1 MRRGSTLLFHSGRP
15 VSRPKRRALPRPLP
29 DAPSRLRPEGRLQPA
44 AAPLCPLSG
53 GTLPVHCGFISII
66 LPARPTCVKAGAVF
80 FTARGSS
87 PRAARLSKKA
97 DAFSA
102 KEISLRS
109 APRSSAHGRRFDARS
124 AQSVFP
130 TYTPPEKRF
139 YFLSP
144 PSGGET
150 LRGFFDTLKRPLH
163 GAARSI
169 TAGLPLPQLPPH
181 PPRTPG
187 CPPAGSGGPCRWRS
201 KC

>member
-53 GTLPVHCGFISII
+53 GTLPVHRGFISII

-80 FTARGSS
+80 FTARGGS

-109 APRSSAHGRRFDARS
+109 A
-124 AQSVFP
+124 QSVFP

-139 YFLSP
+139 HFLP
-144 PSGGET
+144 PPAGGGT
-150 LRGFFDTLKRPLH
+150 LRGFFDTLT
-163 GAARSI
+163 ARGGS
-169 TAGLPLPQLPPH
+169 
-181 PPRTPG
+181 PRAVNSSLKQCTRTR
-187 CPPAGSGGPCRWRS
+187 RWSR
-201 KC
+201 

>member
-1 MRRGSTLLFHSGRP
+1 MDQTKKRPPSRIGTERRLRRGSTLLFHSGRP

-109 APRSSAHGRRFDARS
+109 APRSSAHGERFDARF

-130 TYTPPEKRF
+130 TYTPPEKQLH
-139 YFLSP
+139 FLP
-144 PSGGET
+144 PPAGGGT
-150 LRGFFDTLKRPLH
+150 LRGFFNTLATGPTPIQWR
-163 GAARSI
+163 G
-169 TAGLPLPQLPPH
+169 
-181 PPRTPG
+181 PR
-187 CPPAGSGGPCRWRS
+187 CVF
-201 KC
+201 